1 MRVNACLLTSVW
13 SVNFSRVCTVG
24 TETVLKKR
32 TVWEHRYSAVTL
44 ELSLN
49 ESKRCAIYW
58 ILNAVYEQVDIT
70 QVE

>member
-1 MRVNACLLTSVW
+1 ML
-13 SVNFSRVCTVG
+13 VNFSVECQFLTCLYCRYGDCAQ
-24 TETVLKKR
+24 EA

-44 ELSLN
+44 ELSLH